1 MKHAHVKRLIAA
13 AIVGCIPIG
22 SAKAA
27 ISWTGA
33 AGTDWANG
41 KNWSNNAGPSTTDTA
56 LFNDVG
62 SSILPGDVT
71 SIVNADRTVG
81 GLAFTDSAGHYH
93 TLDLG
98 GHTLTITG
106 NLSFNLD
113 QNQNTTTTVR
123 DGTLTLSGP
132 FANLSAGRAASSS
145 SSGIADLSGLTALN
159 ATVQSF
165 QVGTSTAGVA
175 IGTLTLSPSNTIS
188 AQLISIGA
196 SNNSQ
201 DTGGTLHL
209 GLNNTISAG
218 EFDIGK
224 NNSGGL
230 VDIVNGG
237 TLNLG
242 TATQRTV
249 LQIANQ
255 NTNTNGTYS
264 GVLNLGNATVNL
276 HLDSLVVAE
285 KNGGPGGTSGQFLG
299 GGSGSIAIGDPNAR
313 GNAYIAYT
321 VNGGST
327 QATVDFSRLGTLQ
340 AYVGDFAVAK
350 APTGSASATVSL
362 AASNTI
368 DASNGITIGQS
379 GNATLTL
386 GKTNTFLTPQLTIGQ
401 DYSNSKVSIA
411 SGGTLNLGSPS
422 QRTSV
427 SIANQNI
434 NTNSSYVAKLDLSG
448 ATFNAYLG
456 DLIVAQKDGG
466 PGDTHGTL
474 LAGNAG
480 AVDIGD
486 PSLPGNFYVGRSVNG
501 GTATGIVDFSGLH
514 SLTAH
519 LNNLVIGQALSGNA
533 QGTLQLA
540 ATNSIT
546 ANNIIVGQS
555 GNATLTLGHTNTIL
569 TPQLTIAQDYSDST
583 VSLPSG
589 GTLNLGSPT
598 QLTSIFLA
606 NGNTNTNS
614 TLGGT
619 LDLGSGTVVAY
630 LDKVV
635 LGTKNMAPGRENGT
649 ITISDHADNYVQ
661 ANSIAIGGNQSD
673 GFLNFGGG
681 TLIANSITAGT
692 GTATFNWTGGR
703 LSVGNFG
710 MPTIPFDLK
719 NTGTGT
725 LAPGSAASP
734 IGVTN
739 IYGNYMQGLPATT
752 AIDIAGDT
760 PGTGND
766 LVNVSGNANLA
777 GTLSLSAINGFVPS
791 VGQNFLIATY
801 GSRTGTFGFV
811 SPPHLPENAA
821 FQLDYTSN
829 PNQLVVHIV
838 PPVAQ
843 KWVGTASAAAFSTP
857 ANWDTQMAPGTSSS
871 LTINNS
877 TGAAQ
882 TVTVNTSTTVHRIAL
897 QGTGG
902 PVDLEVPEGIRLGV
916 ANQVVVGPNATL
928 TGGGQVI
935 GDVAVTGGTLH
946 VAGGDVISNS
956 TGTIQLSGAQTN
968 LLAGNVASDGQINVD
983 AGASATISGALTG
996 AGALNIASGGKV
1008 QLSRG
1013 GGQSSVSSLTIAPAG
1028 ALDLTNNGLSI
1039 HYGANPDPA
1048 ASIRASLASGYN
1060 GGAWN
1065 GSGIV
1070 TSLADGS
1077 HGVGF
1082 VDSADGAA
1090 SGIPAN
1096 TVLAK
1101 YALYGDTNLDGKVGF
1116 DDLITLARHYGQTS
1130 ATWDAGDFNYDGTVS
1145 FDDLVLLARDYG
1157 QVLTSSQLALLPSS
1171 VRADVEA
1178 AFADV
1183 PEPAQFG
1190 VLCLAGFGLLWHR
1203 DRHTNVAGRIS

>member
-1 MKHAHVKRLIAA
+1 M
-13 AIVGCIPIG
+13 
-22 SAKAA
+22 
-27 ISWTGA
+27 
-33 AGTDWANG
+33 
-41 KNWSNNAGPSTTDTA
+41 
-56 LFNDVG
+56 
-62 SSILPGDVT
+62 
-71 SIVNADRTVG
+71 
-81 GLAFTDSAGHYH
+81 
-93 TLDLG
+93 
-98 GHTLTITG
+98 
-106 NLSFNLD
+106 
-113 QNQNTTTTVR
+113 
-123 DGTLTLSGP
+123 
-132 FANLSAGRAASSS
+132 
-145 SSGIADLSGLTALN
+145 
-159 ATVQSF
+159 
-165 QVGTSTAGVA
+165 GTSTAGGA
-175 IGTLTLSPSNTIS
+175 TGTLTLSPSNTIS
-188 AQLISIGA
+188 AQLIAIGA

-218 EFDIGK
+218 EFDIAK

-264 GVLNLGNATVNL
+264 GVLNLGNAAVNL

-299 GGSGSIAIGDPNAR
+299 GGGGSIASGDPNAR

-327 QATVDFSRLGTLQ
+327 QAIVDFSRLGTFQ
-340 AYVGDFAVAK
+340 AYVGDFAIAK

-386 GKTNTFLTPQLTIGQ
+386 GKTNTILTPQLTIGQ
-401 DYSNSKVSIA
+401 DYSSSQVSIA

-434 NTNSSYVAKLDLSG
+434 NTNSSYIAKLDLSG
-448 ATFNAYLG
+448 ATFNGYLG

-486 PSLPGNFYVGRSVNG
+486 PNLPGNFYVGRSVNG
-501 GTATGIVDFSGLH
+501 GSATGIVDFSGLH
-514 SLTAH
+514 SLAAH
-519 LNNLVIGQALSGNA
+519 LNNLAIGQALSGNTR
-533 QGTLQLA
+533 GTLQLA

-555 GNATLTLGHTNTIL
+555 GNATLTLGHSNTIL
-569 TPQLTIAQDYSDST
+569 TPQLTIGKDYSTST

-589 GTLNLGSPT
+589 GTLNLGSPA

-606 NGNTNTNS
+606 NGNTNTND
-614 TLGGT
+614 TFGGT
-619 LDLGSGTVVAY
+619 LDLSSGTVVAC

-649 ITISDHADNYVQ
+649 ITISDHPDNYVQ

-681 TLIANSITAGT
+681 TLIAKSITAGT
-692 GTATFNWTGGR
+692 GTATFNWTGGH
-703 LSVGNFG
+703 LSVGSFD
-710 MPTIPFDLK
+710 MSTIPFDLK

-739 IYGNYMQGLPATT
+739 IYGNYIQGSAATT

-777 GTLSLSAINGFVPS
+777 GALSLSTLNGFAPS

-811 SPPHLPENAA
+811 APPHLPEDAA

-838 PPVAQ
+838 PPVPQ
-843 KWVGTASAAAFSTP
+843 KWVGTASVAAFSAP
-857 ANWDTQMAPGTSSS
+857 ANWDTQTTPGTPSS

-877 TGAAQ
+877 TGTAQ

-897 QGTGG
+897 QGTSA
-902 PVDLEVPEGIRLGV
+902 PVDLEVPEGVRLGV
-916 ANQVVVGPNATL
+916 ANQVVVGTNATL
-928 TGGGQVI
+928 GGGGQVV
-935 GDVAVTGGTLH
+935 GDVAVAGGTLH
-946 VAGGDVISNS
+946 IAGGAVTGDVTNNS
-956 TGTIQLSGAQTN
+956 TGTIQLSGARPN
-968 LLAGNVASDGQINVD
+968 VLAGNIASDGQISVD

-996 AGALNIASGGKV
+996 AGALNIGAGGKV
-1008 QLSRG
+1008 HLSRG
-1013 GGQSSVSSLTIAPAG
+1013 VGQSSVSSLTIAPAG
-1028 ALDLTNNGLSI
+1028 TVDLMNNGLSI

-1048 ASIRASLASGYN
+1048 AIIRANLASGYN

-1065 GSGIV
+1065 GTGIIS
-1070 TSLADGS
+1070 TLADGS

-1082 VDSADGAA
+1082 VDSADGVVT
-1090 SGIPAN
+1090 GVPAN
-1096 TVLAK
+1096 TVLAE

-1116 DDLITLARHYGQTS
+1116 DDLITLARHYGQAG
-1130 ATWDAGDFNYDGTVS
+1130 ATWDQGDFNYDGTVG
-1145 FDDLVLLARDYG
+1145 FDDLVFLARNYD
-1157 QVLTSSQLALLPSS
+1157 QVLTSSQLAQLPSA
-1171 VRADVEA
+1171 VRAEVQA
-1178 AFADV
+1178 AFAQV
-1183 PEPAQFG
+1183 PEPAQF
-1190 VLCLAGFGLLWHR
+1190 VLLVGAIGLLR
-1203 DRHTNVAGRIS
+1203 RRHS